1 MRPITKGWRARAA
14 AALIA
19 LVAAIESGCWGR
31 AFFQAPNETLATSS
45 KIDSLLGEN
54 ALLRE
59 RILRIEE
66 SQRREEDRGR
76 TANAQLK
83 TDLEELKDQLNAIT
97 EMLREA
103 QEKPLFKPSERRRTP
118 PPDTTKARS
127 EAPPANGGAPVAAGG
142 RAADTPGAPAAL
154 PPRDTLAGAGT
165 PAGDTAGTSAGSAD
179 APEEL
184 YRRIY
189 LDYSRREYLLALD
202 ESDEFL
208 AEYPDDPLVQEI
220 LYLKGQSLIE
230 LGRQLDALKEFSTLL
245 QRFPGGKR
253 APGALLRMAVAYESM
268 GQLELAA
275 GVARRLVAEHPRS
288 SEAKAAEERF
298 GSMLHQ

>member
-1 MRPITKGWRARAA
+1 MKGWRARASSA
-14 AALIA
+14 AIIA
-19 LVAAIESGCWGR
+19 LVAAVEGGCWGR

-103 QEKPLFKPSERRRTP
+103 QETPLFKPVERRRTP
-118 PPDTTKARS
+118 PPDTTKVRS

-142 RAADTPGAPAAL
+142 AVDTSGAPGAR
-154 PPRDTLAGAGT
+154 PPRDALAGAGT
-165 PAGDTAGTSAGSAD
+165 PDSDTAGTGAAHAE

-189 LDYSRREYLLALD
+189 LDYSKREYLLALD
-202 ESDEFL
+202 ESDDFL
-208 AEYPDDPLVQEI
+208 SEYPDDPLVQEI
-220 LYLKGQSLIE
+220 LYLRGQSLVE

-298 GSMLHQ
+298 GSILHQ